1 MNIKEDQG
9 KIIKIKTKCNKQK
22 REKKVCTGIYSSQGH
37 GNKLKLWKEEEI
49 DHVCVI
55 TRNNLNVFSKKT

>member
-22 REKKVCTGIYSSQGH
+22 REKKYVQVFTVHKVMAINSNFGKKK
-37 GNKLKLWKEEEI
+37 KL
-49 DHVCVI
+49 I
-55 TRNNLNVFSKKT
+55 TFA